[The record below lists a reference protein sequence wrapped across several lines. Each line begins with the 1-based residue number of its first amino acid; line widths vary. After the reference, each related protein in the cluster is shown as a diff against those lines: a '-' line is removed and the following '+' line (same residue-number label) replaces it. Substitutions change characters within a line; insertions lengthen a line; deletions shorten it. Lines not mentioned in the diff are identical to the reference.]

1 MKVVIF
7 AGGLGTRMA
16 EETIAR
22 PKPLV
27 EVGGKPILWHIMMH
41 YSSYGHNE
49 FYITLGYK
57 GDMIKSFFAEQLRL
71 KGNLTVDF
79 RGHQL
84 QRGGEERALDD
95 DWIVHLIETG
105 VNTPTGGRLKQA
117 LPFVGEERFMLTFGD
132 GVSNVNLARLLEFHE
147 SHGRTATVT
156 TVRPPSRFGQIEFDG
171 NAVSRFVEKPA
182 DGDSWISGGFFVL
195 EPRVGDYLEDDS
207 DWSNVAMPALAARA
221 ELMGYRHDGF
231 WQCMD
236 TVQERAYLDSL
247 WNKQQA
253 PWKTW

>member
-16 EETIAR
+16 EETVLR

-41 YSSYGHNE
+41 YAAYGHNE

-57 GDMIKSFFAEQLRL
+57 GDMIKAFFADQLRL

-79 RGHQL
+79 RGHAIHRVGET
-84 QRGGEERALDD
+84 RGLDD
-95 DWIVHLIETG
+95 DWVVHLVETG
-105 VNTPTGGRLKQA
+105 PETQTGGRLKQV
-117 LPFVGEERFMLTFGD
+117 LPFVGQERFMLTFGD
-132 GVSNVNLARLLEFHE
+132 GVSDVNVKKLLEFHE
-147 SHGRTATVT
+147 SHGKAATVT
-156 TVRPPSRFGQIEFDG
+156 TVRPPSRFGQIQFEGD
-171 NAVSRFVEKPA
+171 AVSRFIEKPV
-182 DGDSWISGGFFVL
+182 DGDAWISGGFFVL
-195 EPRVGDYLEDDS
+195 EPSVGDYLEDNT
-207 DWSNVAMPALAARA
+207 DWSHTVMPALAASG
-221 ELMGYRHDGF
+221 ELMGYRHPGF

-236 TVQERAYLDSL
+236 TVQERSYLESL
-247 WNKQQA
+247 WSKQQA